1 LGWTSRVR
9 PAAMLCVA
17 GALALGGCASKPLA
31 PFSEAAPPAAL
42 VTIEAAGIRDLRADY
57 RAAVCSRLPDGLPAC
72 DDVLLRLPGEAP
84 PAAPKPAAGGLAK
97 RYRIAFVPG
106 FFSECFDRFARP
118 FADAQRALE
127 AEGFEVDYVRVPGR
141 GTSAANAK
149 RLADRILALDTDPRP
164 IIVFAHS
171 KGLPD
176 TLEMLVNHSQ
186 AAARVAAVVSF
197 AGAANGSPLADDLLG
212 AYRELAATFPLPGCD
227 AGTGDEMHD
236 LRRDVRLEW
245 WRRYRDQVTVPVF
258 ALVAA
263 PRPDKVSPG
272 TRSTYNRLALV
283 DPRNDG
289 KLLWQDQLVAGG
301 YLLGYANADHWA
313 IAIPV
318 SEALPYVS
326 FMFRDGAP
334 RPAFVRAAVEVV
346 AATLRARHPE

>member
-1 LGWTSRVR
+1 V
-9 PAAMLCVA
+9 
-17 GALALGGCASKPLA
+17 
-31 PFSEAAPPAAL
+31 L
-42 VTIEAAGIRDLRADY
+42 VTAEAAGIRDLRASY
-57 RAAVCSRLPDGLPAC
+57 RAAVCTQLPDGRPSC
-72 DDVLLRLPGEAP
+72 DEVLLRLPGESP
-84 PAAPKPAAGGLAK
+84 PAAPKPPTGDLPK

-106 FFSECFDRFARP
+106 FFSECFDRYARP
-118 FADAQRALE
+118 FSDAQRALE

-141 GTSAANAK
+141 GTAAANAK
-149 RLADRILALDTDPRP
+149 TLADRIAALDSDPRP
-164 IIVFAHS
+164 IILFAHS

-176 TLEMLVNHSQ
+176 TLEMLVQYPKEGS
-186 AAARVAAVVSF
+186 RVAAVVSF

-212 AYRELAATFPLPGCD
+212 PYRELGATFPLPGCD
-227 AGTGDEMHD
+227 AGTGDEIHD

-245 WRRYRDQVTVPVF
+245 WRKHQRELKAPIF

-272 TRSTYNRLALV
+272 TRTTYNRLALV
-283 DPRNDG
+283 DARNDG

-318 SEALPYVS
+318 SEALPYIA

-334 RPAFVRAAVEVV
+334 RPAFVRAAIEVV
-346 AATLRARHPE
+346 AATLEAAPPK